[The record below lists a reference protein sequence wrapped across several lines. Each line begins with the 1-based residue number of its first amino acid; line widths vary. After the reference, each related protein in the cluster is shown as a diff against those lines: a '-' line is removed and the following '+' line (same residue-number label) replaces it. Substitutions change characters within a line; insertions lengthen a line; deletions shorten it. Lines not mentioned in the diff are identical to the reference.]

1 MKKIFYF
8 VFAAMLC
15 CGFVACS
22 DSDEKESGGSGSEE
36 LLLGTW
42 HLVKYYGIED
52 NEWYYSDDDEYDDG
66 NFMTFLPNGG
76 GYYGLWEEFMFE
88 WQLVGS
94 NLYFREEDGDKWDA
108 KIVKLTQRELVLDDG
123 WDCEYY
129 ERY

>member
-22 DSDEKESGGSGSEE
+22 DSDEKESGGSASEE

-42 HLVKYYGIED
+42 HLVKYCSIED

-94 NLYFREEDGDKWDA
+94 NIYFREEDGEKWDA
-108 KIVKLTQRELVLDDG
+108 KIVKLTERELVFGDG
-123 WDCEYY
+123 WFCEYY

>member
-1 MKKIFYF
+1 MKKFFYF

-22 DSDEKESGGSGSEE
+22 DSDEKESGGSASEE

-42 HLVKYYGIED
+42 HLVKYCWIED
-52 NEWYYSDDDEYDDG
+52 NEWYYSDDEYDKS

-94 NLYFREEDGDKWDA
+94 NIYFREEDGEKWDA
-108 KIVKLTQRELVLDDG
+108 KIVKLTERELVLDDG
-123 WDCEYY
+123 WYCEYY